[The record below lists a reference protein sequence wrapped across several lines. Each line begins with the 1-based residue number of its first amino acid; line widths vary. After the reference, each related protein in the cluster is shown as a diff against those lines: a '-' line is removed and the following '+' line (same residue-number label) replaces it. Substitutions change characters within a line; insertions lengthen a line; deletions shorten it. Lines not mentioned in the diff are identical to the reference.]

1 MQEKT
6 LGINDLR
13 RLGRLGNVTGTLTNG
28 TAGELRHDG
37 FYYQKHG
44 AVIQGT
50 AATVKF
56 RIEYVKVLSQL
67 KELKQGSKTIAKR
80 IDNQLVAV
88 TTDFP
93 KAP

>member
-1 MQEKT
+1 MQVKT

-28 TAGELRHDG
+28 ITGELRHDG

-56 RIEYVKVLSQL
+56 RIEFIKALSQF
-67 KELKQGSKTIAKR
+67 KDLKQGTKLIAKR
-80 IDNQLVAV
+80 VDNQLVAV
-88 TTDFP
+88 TIDFP